1 MRRTLTGTAVLL
13 ALTAAV
19 AAGQG
24 FPRAEADTLA
34 RKLNAVVA
42 RGGAASSSPAAAR
55 PLRTSITEREVN
67 AYFQHRGPE
76 FLPVGVVNP
85 RLMLADDSRVEAR
98 AIVNFDAIRKSK
110 ERGWSD
116 PLAWVTGSV
125 EVLAIGRLRAAN
137 GRGVIDIESAKIGVV
152 PIPKS
157 LLQEL
162 VSHYSKSADNPN
174 GFNLDQPFALPYR
187 IRQVDLARGAA
198 VIVQ

>member
-1 MRRTLTGTAVLL
+1 MRRTLIA
-13 ALTAAV
+13 TAALV
-19 AAGQG
+19 AITTAIAAQQG

-42 RGGAASSSPAAAR
+42 RGGATSSAATR

-67 AYFQHRGPE
+67 AYFQHRGHE

-85 RLMLADDSRVEAR
+85 RLTLADDSRVEAR
-98 AIVNFDAIRKSK
+98 AIVNFDAIRKAK
-110 ERGWSD
+110 ERGWAD

-137 GRGVIDIESAKIGVV
+137 GQGVIDIESAKIGLV

>member
-1 MRRTLTGTAVLL
+1 MRRTLVCVAALL
-13 ALTAAV
+13 AVTASL
-19 AAGQG
+19 AARQG
-24 FPRAEADTLA
+24 LPRAEADTLA

-42 RGGAASSSPAAAR
+42 RGGSAPAATAK

-76 FLPVGVVNP
+76 FLPTGVVNP
-85 RLMLADDSRVEAR
+85 RLTLADNSRVEAR
-98 AIVNFDAIRKSK
+98 AIVDFDAIRKAK
-110 ERGWSD
+110 PRGWGD

-137 GRGVIDIESAKIGVV
+137 GQGVIDIESAKIGVV
-152 PIPKS
+152 PIPKT

-162 VSHYSKSADNPN
+162 VSHYSKSADSPN
-174 GFNLDQPFALPYR
+174 GFNLDQPFALPYQ
-187 IRQVDLARGAA
+187 IRQVDLVRGAA

>member
-1 MRRTLTGTAVLL
+1 MRRTLIA
-13 ALTAAV
+13 TAALV
-19 AAGQG
+19 AITSAIAAQQG

-42 RGGAASSSPAAAR
+42 RGGATSSAATR

-85 RLMLADDSRVEAR
+85 RLTLADDSRVEAR
-98 AIVNFDAIRKSK
+98 AIVDFDAIRKAK
-110 ERGWSD
+110 ERGWAD

-137 GRGVIDIESAKIGVV
+137 GQGVIDIESAKIGLV